1 MCGVVVVVV
10 APDQQ
15 AKRRTKAR
23 AKLSSNPLLPRR
35 SLHFA
40 AAQTIQS
47 LRGRRE
53 VKAKVGVEPTHQT
66 NGGHFSKVLGIPMPS
81 PPRDKY
87 Q

>member
-10 APDQQ
+10 ARSEQ
-15 AKRRTKAR
+15 AKRRTKSMSE
-23 AKLSSNPLLPRR
+23 SSSPLPRR

-40 AAQTIQS
+40 AAQTMQS

-81 PPRDKY
+81 SPRDTY

>member
-10 APDQQ
+10 EPDQQ

-23 AKLSSNPLLPRR
+23 AKLSSNPLPRR